1 MIFECRHCFA
11 TIDTEELD
19 YLTICPSCNG
29 FLNETPALGVIITFF
44 TSGFSIVTKVVR

>member
-19 YLTICPSCNG
+19 NDVRNCPSCNG
-29 FLNETPALGVIITFF
+29 FLN
-44 TSGFSIVTKVVR
+44 K

>member
-19 YLTICPSCNG
+19 YLTIDCPSCNG
-29 FLNETPALGVIITFF
+29 FLNETPALGVIIT
-44 TSGFSIVTKVVR
+44 

>member
-19 YLTICPSCNG
+19 DNVRDNLTIERCSSCNG
-29 FLNETPALGVIITFF
+29 FLKETPALRVMMT
-44 TSGFSIVTKVVR
+44 